1 MNKKALII
9 LGVCLSVGISG
20 CGKKE
25 EEVDYSQLYVQAM
38 NENSNYQSQIEGLKL
53 ALASFDS
60 KYENDI
66 DLSRY
71 TMLNTGDRT
80 FTKFND
86 KVYFDGDINFK
97 STDALSNDS
106 RLNLVSNIS
115 IAPSDSWLIQTKT
128 SNTELYNINGIYG
141 QMKIYKVYNTVASE
155 FIYDNYVK
163 EFMETNQFQNL
174 NQQTLFIGSSKS
186 GIEVTSKVHLRDT
199 TLGSD
204 KRMIKNDSI
213 YSSDELEQMQSVAD
227 ASVQASESARIDEY
241 LATLET
247 SEPETDESGETIETT
262 ISLPETSNAAP
273 NVATGEVEVLLPSVT
288 NTDTDYMFK
297 LGVVMYGETALVYEF
312 VYKDDETAVANSEIL
327 RSLIT
332 SMKVDTMAVSME

>member
-1 MNKKALII
+1 MNKKALVI
-9 LGVCLSVGISG
+9 LGVCLTVGVSG

-25 EEVDYSQLYVQAM
+25 EEVDYSKLYVQAM
-38 NENSNYQSQIEGLKL
+38 NENEGYKSQIEGYKL

-60 KYENDI
+60 KYENDL

-71 TMLNTGDRT
+71 TVLDTGERS
-80 FTKFND
+80 FTRFND

-106 RLNLVSNIS
+106 RLNLISNIS
-115 IAPSDSWLIQTKT
+115 ISPSDSWLIQTST
-128 SNTELYNINGIYG
+128 SNTELYNTNGIYG

-163 EFMETNQFQNL
+163 EFMENNQFPNL

-186 GIEVTSKVHLRDT
+186 GVEVTSKVHLKDN

-204 KRMIKNDSI
+204 KRMIKNDAI
-213 YSSDELEQMQSVAD
+213 YNSEELESMQSIANE
-227 ASVQASESARIDEY
+227 SVQASESARIDEY
-241 LATLET
+241 LSTLET
-247 SEPETDESGETIETT
+247 SEPETNESGETIETT
-262 ISLPETSNAAP
+262 ISLPETSNVAP

-288 NTDTDYMFK
+288 TVEQDYMFK
-297 LGVVMYGETALVYEF
+297 LGVLMYGETALVYEF
-312 VYKDDETAVANSEIL
+312 VYKDDNTAAANSEIL
-327 RSLIT
+327 KSLIT
-332 SMKVDTMAVSME
+332 SMKVDTMAISME